1 MVSSS
6 EKRRSEDKWHLD
18 KRVPLAIIVAL
29 VIQGIVFAYSYGVL
43 NQKVEHNAKTN
54 VSLSEAMPRF
64 YRMETLVET
73 MAGTLTEIKDELRLN
88 RAATRKKDKAGE

>member
-1 MVSSS
+1 MADSPD
-6 EKRRSEDKWHLD
+6 KRRSEDRWHLD
-18 KRVPLAIIVAL
+18 KRVPLAIIIAI

-43 NQKVEHNAKTN
+43 NQKVEYNTKAN

-73 MAGTLTEIKDELRLN
+73 MAGTLNEIKNELRLN
-88 RAATRKKDKAGE
+88 RAAERAKDKESK